1 MDETHWRRLERMYLG
16 APVNRYFDP
25 GIEISDGR
33 ASITIEV
40 REDFHHAA
48 GAMHGSVYFKALDDA
63 AFFAANSRV
72 ADCFVLT
79 ASFHLDFFRPVSTGT
94 ICSTGKLV
102 YEGRRMLTAEAQL
115 VDETDRVL
123 ARGSGTFLK
132 SNLPLG
138 PDIGYK

>member
-1 MDETHWRRLERMYLG
+1 MNEEHWRRLERMYLG

-25 GIEISDGR
+25 GIEIADGQ
-33 ASITIEV
+33 AKITIAV
-40 REDFHHAA
+40 RDDFHHAA

-72 ADCFVLT
+72 EDVFVLT

-94 ICSTGKLV
+94 VTATGRLV
-102 YEGRRMLTAEAQL
+102 YEGRRMLTAEAGL
-115 VDETDRVL
+115 EDEDGRAL
-123 ARGSGTFLK
+123 ARGSGTFLR
-132 SNLPLG
+132 SSLPLS

>member
-1 MDETHWRRLERMYLG
+1 MDEAHWRRLERMYLV
-16 APVNRYFDP
+16 APMNRYFEP
-25 GIEISDGR
+25 AIEIGDGR

-72 ADCFVLT
+72 EDVFVLT
-79 ASFHLDFFRPVSTGT
+79 ASFHLDFFRPVSAGT
-94 ICSTGKLV
+94 IRATGELV
-102 YEGRRMLTAEAQL
+102 HEGRRMLTAEAEL
-115 VDETDRVL
+115 VDDQGRML
-123 ARGSGTFLK
+123 ARGGGTFFK
-132 SNLPLG
+132 SSLPLG